1 MTLVRAVLAAV
12 LLLAACKN
20 DLAPQWRVTDL
31 RILAVRAEVPG
42 SSVVAPLADADSG
55 DVLRLTA
62 LVANPLSRA
71 PLRLRFATCIP
82 QPTDALPPC
91 LDPARLRDLDALLA
105 DPQVVALP
113 DGAPV
118 AGRPDEW
125 FIEVTV
131 PDLTAVFDRLIA
143 NAEADPGLQCRLYVE
158 LPVLAIADAGGRR
171 ELAVKRVRLVP
182 RSLVAGTP
190 LAGAYLPNRDPLPAG
205 VYFATTDLPFC
216 QAGAPV
222 VVPCTTGCASG
233 SCAADGFCDAPVPA
247 VSGVLCAVPD
257 SASVG
262 EFNQCAPDGTRT
274 LYAETLDWQWYA
286 TDGDFTG
293 AGFTGNSTGSSA
305 DFDRP
310 RGPFTLWTV
319 VRDGRGGEGWLRRDL
334 PAAP

>member
-1 MTLVRAVLAAV
+1 MRPALAAL

-42 SSVVAPLADADSG
+42 SSDVAPLADADSG
-55 DVLRLTA
+55 DTVRITV
-62 LVANPLSRA
+62 LVANPRARA
-71 PLRLRFATCIP
+71 PFRLRFATCIP
-82 QPTDALPPC
+82 QPTDATPPC

-105 DPQVVALP
+105 DPGVVALP

-118 AGRPDEW
+118 PGRDDEW
-125 FIEVTV
+125 SMQVTV
-131 PDLTAVFDRLIA
+131 PDLTAVFERLIA
-143 NAEADPGLQCRLYVE
+143 NANAEPGLQCRLFVE
-158 LPVLAIADAGGRR
+158 LPVLAIADAGDRR
-171 ELAVKRVRLVP
+171 ELAVKRVRLTP

-190 LAGAYLPNRDPLPAG
+190 LATAYIANRDPLPAG
-205 VYFATTDLPFC
+205 VYFANTDLPFC
-216 QAGAPV
+216 EAGTPV
-222 VVPCTTGCASG
+222 AVPCSSGCTSG
-233 SCAADGFCDAPVPA
+233 TCGTDGYCDAPVPV

-286 TDGDFTG
+286 TGGDFTD
-293 AGFTGNSTGSSA
+293 AGFTGNATGSSV

-310 RGPFTLWTV
+310 KDPFRLWV
-319 VRDGRGGEGWLRRDL
+319 IVRDGRGGEGWLTRDV